1 MNSIKALASI
11 ALVIGLG
18 VIAATPALAF
28 PAFSSSRLNLRSGP
42 GEEFPIVGVMERNV
56 RVEMTGCL
64 QDWSWCVVTVAGVPG
79 WVFSKYVVVDVQGA
93 VLQVGIAADQGR
105 VPVVGVDGMLIDP
118 SAGQ

>member
-1 MNSIKALASI
+1 MNTRKILPALAL
-11 ALVIGLG
+11 AIGFSA
-18 VIAATPALAF
+18 IAATQALAF

-93 VLQVGIAADQGR
+93 VLQVGIAAQQGR
-105 VPVVGVDGMLIDP
+105 VPVVGPDGMLIDP

>member
-1 MNSIKALASI
+1 MQSRI
-11 ALVIGLG
+11 ALPLLALLIACSAM
-18 VIAATPALAF
+18 AATPAFAF

-42 GEEFPIVGVMERNV
+42 GEEFPVVGIMDRNV

-64 QDWSWCVVTVAGVPG
+64 ADWSWCVVNVAGVNG

-93 VLQVGIAADQGR
+93 VLQIGIAAEQGR
-105 VPVVGVDGMLIDP
+105 VPVVGVDGIVVDA